1 MDVVRVLMC
10 AVALGLTEALRGYES
25 VTVEAEYGDI
35 CVPGTVATLAHHGP
49 RKNNPSPCLGDNMPN
64 GYLCE
69 GGRYCTHGSDST
81 HGVFAEVVGVSHF
94 DLDTLGGVLRV
105 LGRKPNEP
113 DFWAAAA
120 AVDVQG
126 PHKLGAILEEVA
138 DAAHDTWIE
147 SPTPGAS
154 REGLKKAVERKLNA
168 FWAWSEEHRLFPDRG
183 GKVTDVTEFFNEAKR
198 VLGLI
203 LQGDEELLRK
213 GEEWAQA
220 KEELNNSSF
229 LAHKGGV
236 VLRKAPAFV
245 NHLYELPIIGSRAC
259 SQCGSYDL
267 CFNAGEDPSCGLISG
282 LVCKAVVAFN
292 TKFKSVTVSLAD
304 PIPGV
309 SCREIVQ
316 ALWGLEAGGH
326 DGIAG
331 SPRGREMTEADFL
344 AAYAAVIAAVN
355 K

>member
-81 HGVFAEVVGVSHF
+81 HGVFAEVIGVSHF

-105 LGRKPNEP
+105 LERKPNDP

-120 AVDVQG
+120 AVDIQG
-126 PHKLGAILEEVA
+126 PHKLGTILEEVA
-138 DAAHDTWIE
+138 AAAHDTWIE

-154 REGLKKAVERKLNA
+154 REGLKKAVERKLHA
-168 FWAWSEEHRLFPDRG
+168 FWAWSEEHRLTPDRG
-183 GKVTDVTEFFNEAKR
+183 GKVTDVTEFFNEAER

-229 LAHKGGV
+229 QAQKNGV
-236 VLRKAPAFV
+236 VLRRADAFV
-245 NHLYELPIIGSRAC
+245 NHLYVLPVATSRDC
-259 SQCGSYDL
+259 SH
-267 CFNAGEDPSCGLISG
+267 GLISG

-292 TKFKSVTVSLAD
+292 TKSKSITISLAD

-316 ALWGLEAGGH
+316 TLWGPEAGGH

-331 SPRGREMTEADFL
+331 SPRGKEMTEADWI
-344 AAYAAVIAAVN
+344 AAYEAVIAAMN
-355 K
+355 NN